1 MRSRDLCPPSHLFS
15 FPASMLVLHS
25 QICVLRRQTETI
37 DAADDFLLG
46 IRDAGSIVPA
56 IQGIDALVILTS
68 TVPQIKP
75 GFDPTKGQRAEF
87 YFDDGAYPEQVDWIG
102 QKNQNRCW

>member
-1 MRSRDLCPPSHLFS
+1 M
-15 FPASMLVLHS
+15 
-25 QICVLRRQTETI
+25 
-37 DAADDFLLG
+37 
-46 IRDAGSIVPA
+46 PA

-87 YFDDGAYPEQVDWIG
+87 YFDDGAYPEQVLLQFLLGLSSFLNLSLFLSYFIDFYILG
-102 QKNQNRCW
+102 